1 MAAKAGEASILELD
15 QHPVTLRT
23 DIGRGWAKLQNV
35 RIKGLISASNA
46 CLCGQSLGDWIASFR
61 GGTAPRPIAPALAR
75 SSPRG
80 GNDRHD
86 LPQGTL
92 GHRCLEG
99 NLGILHDRE
108 PFPILHRPEPG
119 RAVIRC
125 LTRLLV
131 GGTQPQL
138 ELLPH
143 SLQRDGEI
151 PWAEDAAP
159 PRSPRSLCR
168 GGLTARHCCH
178 GGNQSAEERDDPI
191 FQLHMLEWR
200 RRADR

>member
-1 MAAKAGEASILELD
+1 MARMAAKAGEASILELD

-23 DIGRGWAKLQNV
+23 GIGRGWAKLQNV
-35 RIKGLISASNA
+35 RIKGLISASDA
-46 CLCGQSLGDWIASFR
+46 CLCGQSLGDWIASFH

-92 GHRCLEG
+92 GHRRLEG

-108 PFPILHRPEPG
+108 PVPILHRPEPG
-119 RAVIRC
+119 CAVIRC

-138 ELLPH
+138 ELLPPIA
-143 SLQRDGEI
+143 S
-151 PWAEDAAP
+151 
-159 PRSPRSLCR
+159 SVTVRSLGR
-168 GGLTARHCCH
+168 RMRLPALAPVIM
-178 GGNQSAEERDDPI
+178 S
-191 FQLHMLEWR
+191 
-200 RRADR
+200 RRAYRAALLSWR